1 MKYVIIAKEKFLGDF
16 MYSILLAIIY
26 LAFISLGLPDSLL
39 GSGWPAMYQQLNV
52 PVSFAGIIST
62 IIAGGT
68 IISSLLS
75 DRLTARFGTGK
86 VTAFSVLMTAVSLLG
101 FSLSGQFYML
111 LIFAIPY
118 GLGAGG
124 VDAALNNY
132 VALHYSSRHMSWLH
146 CFWGVGVTISPYI
159 MSFCLTK
166 KFGWEKG
173 YFSVFILQIILTFV
187 LFISLPLWKSRQSKQ
202 EDKLE
207 EKTKPI
213 GIKNAVKIKGVPLVL
228 LTFFGYCAL
237 ETTAGLWAS
246 SYFVQAREIS
256 PETAALF
263 ASFYYIGITVGRFL
277 NGFITDKFGDKIMI
291 RVGIITCTIG
301 VILVALPFKAS
312 IFSLVGLLIIG
323 LGCAPIYPCII
334 HATPTNFGE
343 KNSQAI
349 IGIQMASAYLGST
362 LAPPIFGFIAEITT
376 LGIYPFYLLIFTVL
390 MLFMS
395 EKLNKLLQSKN

>member
-1 MKYVIIAKEKFLGDF
+1 
-16 MYSILLAIIY
+16 MYSMLLAIIY

-39 GSGWPAMYQQLNV
+39 GAGWPVMYQQLNV
-52 PVSFAGIIST
+52 PVSFAGVIST
-62 IIAGGT
+62 IIAVGT
-68 IISSLLS
+68 IVSSLLS
-75 DRLTARFGTGK
+75 DRLTARFGAGK
-86 VTAFSVLMTAVSLLG
+86 VTAVSVLMTAVSILG

-111 LIFAIPY
+111 IIFAIPY

-166 KFGWEKG
+166 NFGWEKG
-173 YFSVFILQIILTFV
+173 YFAVFVIQIILAIL
-187 LFISLPLWKSRQSKQ
+187 LFISLPIWKNRANENDENST
-202 EDKLE
+202 
-207 EKTKPI
+207 EKAASV
-213 GIKNAVKIKGVPLVL
+213 GIKNALKIKGVAFVL

-246 SYFVQAREIS
+246 SFFVEARNIL

-263 ASFYYIGITVGRFL
+263 ASLYYIGITIGRFL

-291 RVGIITCTIG
+291 RVGILTCTFG
-301 VILVALPFKAS
+301 VILVALPFKTDVL
-312 IFSLVGLLIIG
+312 SLVGLLIIG

-362 LAPPIFGFIAEITT
+362 LAPPIFGFIAEKTT
-376 LGIYPFYLLIFTVL
+376 LGIYPFYLLIFAL
-390 MLFMS
+390 IMLLMS
-395 EKLNKLLQSKN
+395 EKLNKLMQSKN